1 MIRGPVSA
9 SSPKW
14 RRQKETRPA
23 DIIRAALDVFSEK
36 GFAGAKM
43 EEIAARA
50 GVSKGA
56 PYLYFP
62 TKEDLFRAVVRE
74 VIEPDIEPM
83 LTAARQHDG
92 PLEPL
97 LRAMTQHVAHIAAT
111 TQLGRVVKLVI
122 SESSTFPEIARIWH
136 DTVLSR
142 ALGTI
147 ALLIEKAQARGEVRP
162 GDPRNHAISVIAPL
176 LVGVIHRET
185 FAPVGATPFDL
196 SHLMTQHLDTVLPGL
211 FATKDTP

>member
-1 MIRGPVSA
+1 MSA

-23 DIIRAALDVFSEK
+23 DIVRAALDVFSEK

-62 TKEDLFRAVVRE
+62 TKEDLFRAVVRD
-74 VIEPDIEPM
+74 VIEPNIEPM
-83 LTAARQHDG
+83 LAAARQHDG

-122 SESSTFPEIARIWH
+122 SESHTFPEIARIWH

-142 ALGTI
+142 ALGTM
-147 ALLIEKAQARGEVRP
+147 ALLIEKAQARGDVRD

-176 LVGVIHRET
+176 LVGVIYRET
-185 FAPVGATPFDL
+185 FVPVGATPFDL
-196 SHLMTQHLDTVLPGL
+196 STLMKQHLDTVLPGL
-211 FATKDTP
+211 LIKKDAP

>member
-1 MIRGPVSA
+1 MSA

-23 DIIRAALDVFSEK
+23 DIVRAALDVFSEK

-62 TKEDLFRAVVRE
+62 TKEDLFRAVVRD
-74 VIEPDIEPM
+74 VIEPNIEPM
-83 LTAARQHDG
+83 LAAASQHDG

-97 LRAMTQHVAHIAAT
+97 LRAMTQHVAHVAAT

-122 SESSTFPEIARIWH
+122 SESNTFPEIARIWH

-142 ALGTI
+142 ALGTM
-147 ALLIEKAQARGEVRP
+147 AMLIEKAQARGDVRD

-176 LVGVIHRET
+176 LVGVIYRET
-185 FAPVGATPFDL
+185 FVPVGATPFDL
-196 SHLMTQHLDTVLPGL
+196 STLMKQHLDTVLPGL
-211 FATKDTP
+211 LIKKDAP

>member
-1 MIRGPVSA
+1 MSTP
-9 SSPKW
+9 SPKW

-23 DIIRAALDVFSEK
+23 DIVRAALDVFSEK

-62 TKEDLFRAVVRE
+62 TKEDLFQAVVRD
-74 VIEPDIEPM
+74 VIEPNIEPM
-83 LTAARQHDG
+83 LAAASQHDG

-97 LRAMTQHVAHIAAT
+97 LRAMTQHVAHVAAT
-111 TQLGRVVKLVI
+111 TELGRVVKLVI
-122 SESSTFPEIARIWH
+122 SESNTFPEMARIWH

-142 ALGTI
+142 ALGTM
-147 ALLIEKAQARGEVRP
+147 ALLIEKAQARGEVRA
-162 GDPRNHAISVIAPL
+162 GDPRNHAISIIAPL
-176 LVGVIHRET
+176 LVGVIYRET
-185 FAPVGATPFDL
+185 FVPVGATPFDL
-196 SHLMTQHLDTVLPGL
+196 SRLIQQHLDTVLPGL
-211 FATKDTP
+211 LTTKDAP

>member
-1 MIRGPVSA
+1 MSA

-23 DIIRAALDVFSEK
+23 DIVRAALDVFSEK
-36 GFAGAKM
+36 GFAGARM

-62 TKEDLFRAVVRE
+62 TKEDLFRAVVRD
-74 VIEPDIEPM
+74 VIEPNIEPM
-83 LTAARQHDG
+83 LAAASQHDG

-97 LRAMTQHVAHIAAT
+97 LRAMTQHVAHVAAT
-111 TQLGRVVKLVI
+111 TELGRVVKLVV
-122 SESSTFPEIARIWH
+122 SESSTFPEMARIWH

-142 ALGTI
+142 ALGTL
-147 ALLIEKAQARGEVRP
+147 ALLIEKAQARGEVRA
-162 GDPRNHAISVIAPL
+162 GEPRNHAISIIAPL

-185 FAPVGATPFDL
+185 FVPVGATPFDL
-196 SHLMTQHLDTVLPGL
+196 SRLMKQHLDTVLPGL
-211 FATKDTP
+211 LITKDAP

>member
-1 MIRGPVSA
+1 MSA
-9 SSPKW
+9 SAPKW

-23 DIIRAALDVFSEK
+23 DIVRAALDVFSEK

-74 VIEPDIEPM
+74 VVEPNIEPM
-83 LTAARQHDG
+83 LQLANGHEG

-97 LRAMTQHVAHIAAT
+97 LRGMTQHVAHVATT

-122 SESSTFPEIARIWH
+122 SESNTFPEIARIWH
-136 DTVLSR
+136 DTVIGQ
-142 ALGTI
+142 ALGAMAELI
-147 ALLIEKAQARGEVRP
+147 ARAQVRGEVRP
-162 GDPRNHAISVIAPL
+162 GDARSHAISIISPL
-176 LVGVIHRET
+176 LLGVIYRET
-185 FAPVGATPFDL
+185 FVPVGGTPFDL
-196 SHLMTQHLDTVLPGL
+196 SDLMKQHLDTVLPGL
-211 FATKDTP
+211 LIRKDAP

>member
-1 MIRGPVSA
+1 MSA

-23 DIIRAALDVFSEK
+23 DIVRAALDVFSEK

-62 TKEDLFRAVVRE
+62 TKEDLFRAVVKD

-83 LTAARQHDG
+83 LEAASRHDG

-97 LRAMTQHVAHIAAT
+97 LRAMTQQIAHVATT

-136 DTVLSR
+136 DTVLSK
-142 ALGTI
+142 AIGTMAHLI
-147 ALLIEKAQARGEVRP
+147 ARAQARGEVRA
-162 GDPRNHAISVIAPL
+162 GDPRQHAISIVAPL
-176 LVGVIHRET
+176 LIGVLYRET
-185 FAPVGATPFDL
+185 FVPVGATPFDL
-196 SHLMTQHLDTVLPGL
+196 SDLMKQHIDTVLPGL
-211 FATKDTP
+211 LITKDAP